1 MARLIR
7 CLGLACLLFWA
18 GLTWAGPATP
28 PQSGMLQVLD
38 AARFLLSSRTTP
50 PVETGRPVRLPD
62 IWMEQ
67 RPDIARFAPATG
79 WYQFDFAT
87 PAPTG
92 VLAIYLPRLGL
103 NAQVFLNGQA
113 IGNGGPFAEPVGRNW
128 NRPLLFVI
136 PPGTLAPAGQLN
148 RLDVRLLSH
157 PYTQAYLDPV
167 WIGPETLL
175 RDHYEKQLFWRVSLN
190 QTATLAIAS
199 MGILMLTL
207 WGQRRQE
214 VAYAWFGLSSLIWA
228 AQSANLYLRAAP
240 LETAT
245 WEILVNASFQ
255 VFSALLLAAL
265 LRFSGAGGRP
275 LLPWLW
281 GSALVSPLLL
291 SLVPGPWF
299 MQASTLLH
307 GLTLIL
313 AAAVLALLLRAAVR
327 WHNRDAALLVTA
339 MGLVV
344 VFAAHDLLKHGQSG
358 LFIQDVHLL
367 HYSAPLIFLLVGL
380 VMTSR
385 FVTVLN
391 EFEHLNTDLEARVEA
406 KQAELKQSYERMHAL
421 ETEQAITEERE
432 RIYRDLHDDV
442 GAKLLSLVYRA
453 GSQENAGLAR
463 SALQDLR
470 DVVSIIQ
477 PENLTLE
484 ALGADWR
491 AECERRLGDAGI
503 ALAWE
508 MTEEE
513 VKTGK
518 AEKAAAAADTP
529 GAVSELETLVLSQ
542 PQALNLSR
550 ILREAVSNLIKH
562 AQSPRAEI
570 RLVLKPAGLELSIR
584 DFGVG
589 CPQAA
594 GQGNGR
600 GLANMAMRA
609 ERIGATL
616 HRIRVETGGCLI
628 HLHLPRACIATAAAT
643 PGA

>member
-1 MARLIR
+1 MDRLIR
-7 CLGLACLLFWA
+7 GLGMACLLCWASLLWA
-18 GLTWAGPATP
+18 GQAP
-28 PQSGMLQVLD
+28 PDDGTIQVLD
-38 AARFLLSSRTTP
+38 TAHFLLSSGSTP
-50 PVETGRPVRLPD
+50 PVEEGRPVRLPD
-62 IWMEQ
+62 IWMER

-79 WYQFDFAT
+79 WYRFDFAT
-87 PAPTG
+87 PVRSG
-92 VLAIYLPRLGL
+92 VQAIYLPRLGL
-103 NAQVFLNGQA
+103 NAQVFLNGHA
-113 IGNGGPFAEPVGRNW
+113 IGNGGPFTEPVGRNW

-136 PPGTLAPAGQLN
+136 PPASLAPVGKPN
-148 RLDVRLLSH
+148 RLHVRLLSH

-167 WIGPETLL
+167 WIGPETQL
-175 RDHYEKQLFWRVSLN
+175 RSHYEKQLFWRVSLN

-207 WGQRRQE
+207 WWQRRQE

-228 AQSANLYLRAAP
+228 AQSANLYLRIAP
-240 LETAT
+240 LETAD

-265 LRFSGAGGRP
+265 LRFSGAGGKP
-275 LLPWLW
+275 LRPWLW
-281 GSALVSPLLL
+281 GSALVSPLVL
-291 SLVPGPWF
+291 SLVPSQWF
-299 MQASTLLH
+299 MQTSTLLH
-307 GLTLIL
+307 GLTLVL
-313 AAAVLALLLRAAVR
+313 AAAVLALLLRAAAR
-327 WHNRDAALLVTA
+327 WNNRDAALLVAA

-344 VFAAHDLLKHGQSG
+344 LFAAHDLLKHGQSG
-358 LFIQDVHLL
+358 LFVQDVHLL

-391 EFEHLNTDLEARVEA
+391 EFEDLNTDLEARVEA
-406 KQAELKQSYERMHAL
+406 KQAELKHSYERMHAL
-421 ETEQAITEERE
+421 ETERAIGEERE

-453 GSQENAGLAR
+453 GSPENASLAR

-503 ALAWE
+503 VLDWE
-508 MTEEE
+508 MTGEE
-513 VKTGK
+513 GK
-518 AEKAAAAADTP
+518 AEEADAPSIP
-529 GAVSELETLVLSQ
+529 GELETLVLSQ

-570 RLVLKPAGLELSIR
+570 RVGLKPEGLELSIR

-594 GQGNGR
+594 GRGNGR
-600 GLANMAMRA
+600 GLGNMAMRA

-616 HRIRVETGGCLI
+616 HRSTAESGGCLI
-628 HLHLPRACIATAAAT
+628 QLHLPRAHIASST
-643 PGA
+643 